1 MGLVKREL
9 RLHTCVLRLRCD
21 FDLSSHRRGL
31 TGRVFPVLAALFPN
45 SPPFADS
52 LVSLTRYPA
61 HSVPV
66 DPPCWLMAAP
76 VQRLSHLAFHVSDSG
91 RLVRHLVRLFRFQL
105 CGHRE
110 TPSVRQSLLRRGS
123 AALIVNESAGG
134 RCTGP
139 EGFLYDAAPAHVVD
153 TACNVSFEVKDVERA
168 TLNLSRLGCQ
178 VLVPPSPVEDELG
191 SVTYS
196 VLGSVVG
203 DVRHTLIDRSNYF
216 GDLLP
221 GFDPCPVAAVR
232 SPEQAGGPVAITHF
246 DHITYACPQGH
257 SNYIMDWYRMCFGF
271 QRFLINRNE
280 SVDNG
285 YVIQGNDI
293 GLRLTAM
300 EYWKCSEVGMS
311 ISSNEE
317 KKTDCK
323 FVIAESLPYQGKN
336 QVDTFLEEHRGAG
349 IQHVGLYTSDIVSTC
364 KSLVDAGVQFFT
376 PPATYYTEIDK
387 QQEIMKV
394 GEDPELLSRYGI
406 LLDSEVD
413 GEHCKEAECHRPDD
427 NKNRYLMQMFTK
439 PIFSEE
445 TFFLELIE
453 RKGASG
459 FGDGNIRALWKSV
472 QTSMDQHEENK
483 TRKGILTRNAGLL
496 SS

>member
-1 MGLVKREL
+1 
-9 RLHTCVLRLRCD
+9 
-21 FDLSSHRRGL
+21 
-31 TGRVFPVLAALFPN
+31 
-45 SPPFADS
+45 
-52 LVSLTRYPA
+52 
-61 HSVPV
+61 
-66 DPPCWLMAAP
+66 MAAP
-76 VQRLSHLAFHVSDSG
+76 VQRLSHLAFHVSDSE
-91 RLVRHLVRLFRFQL
+91 RLVRYLVRAFGFQL
-105 CGHRE
+105 CGSRQ
-110 TPSVRQSLLRRGS
+110 TPSVRQSLLRKGS
-123 AALIVNESAGG
+123 AVFIVNESAGG
-134 RCTGP
+134 RCSGP
-139 EGFLYDAAPAHVVD
+139 QSFLYDAAPAHVVD
-153 TACNVSFEVKDVERA
+153 TACNVSFEVRDVERA
-168 TLNLSRLGCQ
+168 TLSLSRLGCR

-216 GDLLP
+216 GDFLP
-221 GFDPCPVAAVR
+221 GFGPGPAAAVLAW
-232 SPEQAGGPVAITHF
+232 EQDGDPVTITHF

-257 SNYIMDWYRMCFGF
+257 CNYIMDWYRRCFGF

-311 ISSNEE
+311 ISTNEE

-323 FVIAESLPYQGKN
+323 FVIAESLPCQGKN

-394 GEDPELLSRYGI
+394 GEDPELLSQYGI

-413 GEHCKEAECHRPDD
+413 GEHCKEEAECHRPDD

-445 TFFLELIE
+445 TFFLELVE

-472 QTSMDQHEENK
+472 QTAMDQHEENK
-483 TRKGILTRNAGLL
+483 TTKGILMGNAGLL